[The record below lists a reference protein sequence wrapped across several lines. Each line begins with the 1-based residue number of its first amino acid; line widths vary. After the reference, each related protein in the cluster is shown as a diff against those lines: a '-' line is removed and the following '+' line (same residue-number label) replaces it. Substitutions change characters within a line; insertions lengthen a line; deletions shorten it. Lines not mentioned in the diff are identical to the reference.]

1 MTKLRSMESAHR
13 EPISSFS
20 TPGNGYTDERD
31 DMRCASL
38 IQAGFRWSVHGPGYR
53 RGTPPSSD
61 YLGNLTDPLK
71 NTAIDIH
78 EVSRGADS

>member
-1 MTKLRSMESAHR
+1 MPTELALTNDQAAINGSAHR

-53 RGTPPSSD
+53 RGTPRPPTIS
-61 YLGNLTDPLK
+61 
-71 NTAIDIH
+71 AISPI
-78 EVSRGADS
+78 R

>member
-1 MTKLRSMESAHR
+1 MPTELALTNDQAAINGSAHR

-38 IQAGFRWSVHGPGYR
+38 IQAGFRWSVLMDRDIAGGRPVLRLSRQSHRSAEEYGY
-53 RGTPPSSD
+53 
-61 YLGNLTDPLK
+61 
-71 NTAIDIH
+71 
-78 EVSRGADS
+78 